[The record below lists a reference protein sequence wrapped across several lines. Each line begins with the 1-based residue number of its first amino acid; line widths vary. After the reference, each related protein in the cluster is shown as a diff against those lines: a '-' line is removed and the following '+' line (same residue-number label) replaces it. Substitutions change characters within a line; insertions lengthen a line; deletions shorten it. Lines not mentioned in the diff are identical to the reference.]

1 MKKLLL
7 ATAIAAL
14 SVSAANAAPT
24 LYGKAFVTADY
35 VNAEIDYPNGADSA
49 DRDSDSVQINSNS
62 SRIGI
67 RGSEAMTANT
77 DVIYQLEY
85 GTRVDGDSDGFS
97 NRDTYLGLVNKQ
109 FGEFRAGKN
118 QSTLDKINNVVVN
131 DGFWDNLGG
140 NKLEEDE
147 NYGGLNMADS
157 SRINSSVIWMAP
169 KYDGLPLQL
178 SVMYSADESFV
189 ESSKDRD
196 SGFGAALMFDQG
208 TGFTAGVAYDKDQN
222 IAGDIIRGTATVD
235 LGKYMAAPVTLGAL
249 YQVADFD
256 YDYSTKKEK
265 GLVVSGALGLS
276 NFARPATVYV
286 QYNKTDNLNGIE
298 NFDSDQIVVGGK
310 YFYKDNMIVHAY
322 AGNNSA
328 DLGNAD
334 ADVLAIG
341 GGLEYLFQYELESD
355 SKKLILRGEFFCCG
369 LFKVAVAYN
378 SHSYDKYA
386 LMRAKR

>member
-286 QYNKTDNLNGIE
+286 QYNKTDNLDGIE

-341 GGLEYLFQYELESD
+341 GGLEYLF
-355 SKKLILRGEFFCCG
+355 
-369 LFKVAVAYN
+369 
-378 SHSYDKYA
+378 
-386 LMRAKR
+386 